1 MFRPTPL
8 ATDPNWLPSTLA
20 QATAALVAIVG
31 GFLVSRLIT
40 LASTRSGLEQRV
52 TSLQARLRE
61 LTDECRRVHLETVD
75 HGFRVVVDEEL
86 RRWVR
91 LKGEFDIS
99 EKLQDAELPMGFD
112 LDELVPRSEA
122 LVATIRAAW
131 VRIEKCFGEWEEP
144 PTDIHELEDRIGP
157 IDPVERDIYRFGATK
172 RAEEVRDAKGYRSV
186 LPTIPSVVRSKYR
199 DRLDASATRE
209 SELAHGRRTL
219 ESELRVAQADV
230 WIAGQVTGVWPGIG
244 VLALFAA
251 LGIVYPMIVMGE
263 RPVPDDAATRVRM
276 VAAFIF
282 GFVAFLIYVGTY
294 ALKVTDPHAS
304 DEGMPWAPTGVD
316 DPHSES

>member
-1 MFRPTPL
+1 MFAPTSL

-52 TSLQARLRE
+52 SSLQARLRE
-61 LTDECRRVHLETVD
+61 LTDECRRVHQETVD

-91 LKGEFDIS
+91 LKGEFDIA

-122 LVATIRAAW
+122 LVATIRSAW
-131 VRIEKCFGEWEEP
+131 VRIEESFGEWEEP

-172 RAEEVRDAKGYRSV
+172 RREEVQDAKGYGTV
-186 LPTIPSVVRSKYR
+186 LPTIPSLVRSKYR

-209 SELAHGRRTL
+209 SELAHDRRTL

-230 WIAGQVTGVWPGIG
+230 WIAGQVTGVWPGLV

-251 LGIVYPMIVMGE
+251 LGIVYPMIVMGQ
-263 RPVPDDAATRVRM
+263 RPVPDDAVTRTSM
-276 VAAFIF
+276 VTA
-282 GFVAFLIYVGTY
+282 FVAGFLTFLVYVGTY
-294 ALKVTDPHAS
+294 AWKVTKEQAW
-304 DEGMPWAPTGVD
+304 DEGMPWAATGVD
-316 DPHSES
+316 DSRSAS